1 MKMLTVRSKCV
12 RAVRQLDGQTDI
24 SKQ

>member
-1 MKMLTVRSKCV
+1 MKILTVRSKCV
-12 RAVRQLDGQTDI
+12 RADRQLDGEPDI